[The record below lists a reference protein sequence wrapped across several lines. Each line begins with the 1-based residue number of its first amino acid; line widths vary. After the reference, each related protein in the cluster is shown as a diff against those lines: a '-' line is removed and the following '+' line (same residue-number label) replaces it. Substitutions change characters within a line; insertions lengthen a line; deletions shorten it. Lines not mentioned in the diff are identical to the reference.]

1 MRRRGADCLVA
12 AMKRGN
18 AKAQTYTAYAAG
30 VSAKA
35 KASAVARAMLKF
47 ITDPAAASALK
58 AGGMESG

>member
-1 MRRRGADCLVA
+1 
-12 AMKRGN
+12 MKRGN